1 MKPLNLLPLKVD
13 FVFKYLFTNDTASL
27 ASLVNS
33 ILFPDGENRILEI
46 QVISSEI
53 IPLFEG
59 GKRTFL
65 DLKTIAKLEKGVD
78 DNLIQIELQ
87 VHEQTAYIQRSLYYA
102 TGLIQNQLK
111 SGDSYFQLKPT
122 IQINILDFDLF
133 PMDTIVSRFLL
144 KEAKADH
151 ILTDLFQM
159 VYVELSKFRL
169 DRVSELKSEQDV
181 WFYLLKN
188 IQNLTEE
195 TKMEILSK
203 MPDLKNAFDALEL
216 YASDPEKRRDLEERL
231 RADKNFAYEL
241 AARFEKGVLEGE
253 FSKALETAK
262 KMISKGMNLQDII
275 EITGLTEAELQK
287 HGIIHPR

>member
-13 FVFKYLFTNDTASL
+13 FVFKYLFTNDTACL

-111 SGDSYFQLKPT
+111 SGDSYFQLRPM

-144 KEAKADH
+144 KEAKVDH

-169 DRVSELKSEQDV
+169 DRISELKSEQDV

-188 IQNLTEE
+188 VQNLTEE

-253 FSKALETAK
+253 LSKAIETAK
-262 KMISKGMNLQDII
+262 KMKAEGFSLEQILR
-275 EITGLTEAELQK
+275 ITDLTLEQLKEF
-287 HGIIHPR
+287 GIQ